1 MNKLFKVFAMA
12 VMLIMGSQ
20 AIAQTHGTM
29 FLGASFPMGDFAKVN
44 DLSSTALW
52 GDEQQTFGGAGI
64 GFNAGLKWDFGV
76 GIPGLAVVLSV
87 DGFYN
92 GSNSDMKQCYK
103 EVVNA
108 ADYLN
113 GDVDQTTPKYIN
125 VPAML
130 GLRYTFNL
138 TPQLAIYAEGAAGGN
153 ARFITDYT
161 LKYTDLLSVKHTDTE
176 SYSTA
181 YTFAYQAGLGI
192 EVSRNLVIGCSLYN
206 LGGAAVKGE
215 GTVKPS
221 LSNGTYDIERGTL
234 KPFMVLG
241 RIGFRL

>member
-12 VMLIMGSQ
+12 VMLIMGGQ
-20 AIAQTHGTM
+20 AMAQTHGTM
-29 FLGASFPMGDFAKVN
+29 FLGASFPMGDFEKVN
-44 DLSSTALW
+44 GLSSTALW
-52 GDEQQTFGGAGI
+52 GDENQTFGGAAI
-64 GFNAGLKWDFGV
+64 GFNAGLKWDFGT
-76 GIPGLAVVLSV
+76 GIPGIAVILSV

-92 GSNSDMKQCYK
+92 GPSADMKECYK
-103 EVVNA
+103 EVVNI

-161 LKYTDLLSVKHTDTE
+161 LKYTDLLNVKHTDTE
-176 SYSTA
+176 SFSTA

-192 EVSRNLVIGCSLYN
+192 EVSKNLVIGCSFYN
-206 LGGAAVKGE
+206 LGGATVKGE
-215 GTVKPS
+215 GTIKPS

-234 KPFMVLG
+234 KPVMVLG
-241 RIGFRL
+241 RIGFRF